1 MTELATVA
9 GTAILVML
17 LAMWATRPDSSCV
30 LTREPHRRLALERV
44 VDSEHLAND
53 VREIGRIARRYA
65 AAHIAPTQTKGDDPP
80 ATSALDDAVRQCEAR
95 LAGQLMTTHD
105 VTLDQVR
112 EAASRER

>member
-17 LAMWATRPDSSCV
+17 LAMWATRPDSSCL

-53 VREIGRIARRYA
+53 VREIGRIARRHA
-65 AAHIAPTQTKGDDPP
+65 AAHIAPEQTKGNDPP
-80 ATSALDDAVRQCEAR
+80 QTSALEDVVRQCEAT
-95 LAGQLMTTHD
+95 LAGQLMATHD
-105 VTLDQVR
+105 VMLDEVR

>member
-9 GTAILVML
+9 GTAFLVML

-30 LTREPHRRLALERV
+30 RQGEPHRRLALERV
-44 VDSEHLAND
+44 VDAEHLASD
-53 VREIGRIARRYA
+53 VRETARIARRYA
-65 AAHIAPTQTKGDDPP
+65 AHTATP
-80 ATSALDDAVRQCEAR
+80 ATGDRPPTTLAPGTAAESCEAR

-112 EAASRER
+112 AAMSRER

>member
-1 MTELATVA
+1 MTELATVT

-17 LAMWATRPDSSCV
+17 LAMWAARPDSSCV

-44 VDSEHLAND
+44 VDSEHLASD
-53 VREIGRIARRYA
+53 VRGIGRIARRYGA
-65 AAHIAPTQTKGDDPP
+65 ARAATAQAKGDDAP
-80 ATSALDDAVRQCEAR
+80 TSSALDDAARQCEAG
-95 LAGQLMTTHD
+95 LAGQLITTHD